1 MAQEQKLAVSSI
13 TQMEDTLSCGREGQQ
28 VTLRLFEHNEK
39 AYRVETRMMEQYG
52 KAAIAHPTGTGK
64 SYIVFKL
71 IEEHSDSVIFW
82 LSPSVY
88 IFKTQIENLKRQD
101 PDFPLENVC
110 FCAYA
115 KLMCCTKTQ
124 LAETPSYIILD
135 KFHRTGVECWDES
148 TVGLLK
154 LCKNAKL
161 LDLTATN
168 VRYLDNNRDMA
179 ELFDGHIAS
188 EMTLGEAIVL
198 ACSEVCDDG
207 LPVSKRPRKIP
218 DSGGQPAHFGHS
230 GCEPEISGRT
240 PPGTGTERRSG

>member
-1 MAQEQKLAVSSI
+1 
-13 TQMEDTLSCGREGQQ
+13 MEDTLSCGREGQQ
-28 VTLRLFEHNEK
+28 VALRLFEHNEK
-39 AYRVETRMMEQYG
+39 AYRAATRMMGQCG
-52 KAAIAHPTGTGK
+52 KTAIVHPTGTGK
-64 SYIVFKL
+64 SYIVLKL

-82 LSPSVY
+82 LSPSEVY
-88 IFKTQIENLKRQD
+88 LQDADRELKRKN

-115 KLMCCTKTQ
+115 KLMCCTETQ
-124 LAETPSYIILD
+124 LAEIVAQAPSYIILD
-135 KFHRTGVECWDES
+135 KFHRAGVECWDES